1 MYCVKSIKDDLFWV
15 GGSDRRLAL
24 FENDYPIPRG
34 VSYNSYILL
43 DEKTVL
49 FDTIDRALTEQFF
62 ENMAHVLDGRT
73 LDYVVVNHME
83 PDHCSTL
90 GEIVRRYPDVKVVCN
105 AKTVPIIK
113 QFYNFDIDSRTVIV
127 KENDTFNTGKHTFTF
142 VMAPMVHWPEV
153 MVTYDMT
160 DKILF
165 SADAFG
171 TFGAMN
177 GNLFA
182 DEVNFERD
190 WLDDARRYYTN
201 IVGKYGP
208 SVQTLLKKAA
218 GLDIQM
224 ICPLHGPVWRENI
237 GWYIEKYQTWSSY
250 APEEKAVMIAYGS
263 IYGNTENAAE
273 ILACKLADLGVK
285 NIQMYDVSVTHP
297 SVIISEAFRC
307 SNLVFAS
314 STYNGGI
321 FNNMEHL
328 LMDLKAHNLQNR
340 TVAIIENGS
349 WGVMSGKL
357 MAELIGGMK
366 NMNILEQKVTLK
378 SSLKENQIAELE
390 QLAEAI
396 VASMK

>member
-34 VSYNSYILL
+34 VSYNPYILL

-62 ENMAHVLDGRT
+62 ENMEHVLDGRT